1 MRIAKRCARNGWRI
15 VVLIISHSLLDRVF
29 AIPFLGGALS
39 RRSTRSRR
47 VYQLLDGIRG
57 PTDSHY
63 AAPAGPVSKFPFNL
77 IANRSSGHW
86 FGVTPV
92 VMGGGGELTPTHQTI
107 WYKASSPHPYTIR
120 RNECVQHGAT
130 IYHRPLC
137 PHDTSGLSR
146 DSASYGMIPD

>member
-1 MRIAKRCARNGWRI
+1 MGGQFRMRIAKRCARNGWRI
-15 VVLIISHSLLDRVF
+15 VVLIVSHSLLDRVF

-92 VMGGGGELTPTHQTI
+92 VMGGGGNLPPPTKPYGIRQAHPTH
-107 WYKASSPHPYTIR
+107 IR
-120 RNECVQHGAT
+120 LDGMSVCSTVQ
-130 IYHRPLC
+130 P
-137 PHDTSGLSR
+137 
-146 DSASYGMIPD
+146 